1 MPYHFERLS
10 ITDLYIK
17 ERVSL
22 ICRLKILRSGDSR
35 VSFFIIDE
43 AIDMLRAGMSLAEN
57 IKDPYQKVSLLRML
71 ASAFEDLGL
80 KEEAKELFLDAAKT
94 AMKIDEI
101 EERISEIRMIAGEL
115 RYSGYL
121 EESFKILEEA
131 VNQITSDVEVYEQ
144 LYALEQIAE
153 EYLDAK
159 ALDMAREIVYRI
171 MEIYPRLEE
180 EDIEDLDV
188 LLDGFKLIAIFE
200 KGNELREYYNI
211 LLGVIQRIEDTEIK
225 DSTLLDL
232 IGIIVKLGWIDDIK
246 EVILNMISDN
256 QKKIEAITKFV
267 SYVASQIEK
276 LKEYP
281 LESEEDLF

>member
-1 MPYHFERLS
+1 LNDYR

-17 ERVSL
+17 EIVSL
-22 ICRLKILRSGDSR
+22 ICHLKILRSGDSK

-57 IKDPYQKVSLLRML
+57 IKDPYQKASLLRML

-101 EERISEIRMIAGEL
+101 EERISEIRMIASEL

-121 EESFKILEEA
+121 EESFKVLEEA
-131 VNQITSDVEVYEQ
+131 VNQITSDVEVYGQ

-180 EDIEDLDV
+180 EEIEDLDI

-211 LLGVIQRIEDTEIK
+211 LLGVIQRIEDMEIK

-281 LESEEDLF
+281 LESEEDLL